1 MFSKH
6 LALLVAISLLVP
18 GIAFS
23 QKYLVVEKL
32 GTRKRYEYRV
42 GQKITYKL
50 KNEDFFRT
58 DVITQLETNVIA
70 FGFGFYSFEQIEAV
84 NINRKPRSGVDATKF
99 SPFLLLGGAGYF
111 LLDQFNNSVINGN
124 KLSIND
130 NVLRT
135 SSVLVGL
142 GALPLILKKRKVK
155 LKKNWRLRL
164 VDI

>member
-1 MFSKH
+1 MFSKQ
-6 LALLVAISLLVP
+6 LVLLVATALLLP
-18 GIAFS
+18 YSAFS

-32 GTRKRYEYRV
+32 GTRKRYEYQV
-42 GQKITYKL
+42 GQEITYKL
-50 KNEDFFRT
+50 KTEDFYRT

-84 NINRKPRSGVDATKF
+84 NIGRKPRRGVDASKF

-142 GALPLILKKRKVK
+142 GALPLVLKKRRVK
-155 LKKNWRLRL
+155 LKRNWRLRL